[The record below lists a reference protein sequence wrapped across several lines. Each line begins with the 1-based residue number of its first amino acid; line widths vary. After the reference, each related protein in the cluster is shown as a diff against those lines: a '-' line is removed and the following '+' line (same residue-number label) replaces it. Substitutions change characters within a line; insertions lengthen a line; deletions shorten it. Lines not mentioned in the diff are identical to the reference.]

1 MEEIYLTTNH
11 QFELVDITAQVEK
24 AVEKFDVAEG
34 ICLVFVPHATAA
46 LWVNENESGLKED
59 VLNVIQKLFPEGD
72 YKHDLI
78 DNNACAHLA
87 SSFLGQSKVFPIE
100 NGNLVRGTWQNIFL
114 VELDGPRSQR
124 RVLVGVVG
132 TKDTSEVS

>member
-1 MEEIYLTTNH
+1 MEKILLTTNH

-24 AVEKFDVAEG
+24 AVGKFGVAEG

-59 VLNVIQKLFPEGD
+59 VLNAIQKWFPKGS

-78 DNNACAHLA
+78 DNNARAHLA
-87 SSFLGQSKVFPIE
+87 SSFLGQSKVFPVE
-100 NGNLVRGTWQNIFL
+100 NGNLVRGAWQNIFL
-114 VELDGPRSQR
+114 VELDGPRSR
-124 RVLVGVVG
+124 RRILVEVV
-132 TKDTSEVS
+132 E